1 MTATLPLYFPSA
13 PVADET
19 AALLDLIAG
28 DPLHAPDRAVIVREM
43 VDVARA
49 NGGRVDMNVVRARLV
64 DGNNNMVVY
73 PRVIGAVVSA
83 LAQRGVLVADGWT
96 VSDDRRGGNAGKPCR
111 RWKLAG
117 DPR

>member
-28 DPLHAPDRAVIVREM
+28 DPLHEPDRRVIVAAI
-43 VDVARA
+43 VHVARA
-49 NGGRVDMNVVRARLV
+49 HGGRVDMNAVRAELV

-96 VSDDRRGGNAGKPCR
+96 VSEDRRGGNAGKPQR
-111 RWKLAG
+111 LYRLVG